1 MDLINIVIHNLEYK
15 NQLILYLY
23 ILIRRIVLFHNF
35 IIISSKVVI
44 IKTHK
49 EIIHLNNNYHL
60 VKIYYNKEIQVL
72 IIMLNV
78 LIQQINSTQ

>member
-35 IIISSKVVI
+35 IIMFSKVLIKKEKSI
-44 IKTHK
+44 IL
-49 EIIHLNNNYHL
+49 HLNNKYHL

-78 LIQQINSTQ
+78 